1 MKRICIL
8 ILTIAGC
15 SLSLSAAHIRGG
27 ELFYRYIG
35 PGASPNSSEYAITL
49 KLYIDCGQNDE
60 GQLDDEVILNRF
72 YKSDNRRYGNVV
84 TARMTRQEFIRYDP
98 NSNPCITNPPND
110 VCYRLRYYEVRME
123 FPDDPFGYIISFQRC
138 CRIEGIRNM
147 IAPSNDHG
155 ATYSCEIPGTASLPD
170 AVQNSSPAFN
180 ANDAVA
186 ICMGSGFEFDFS
198 AVDTDGDSLS
208 YQFCNAY
215 TGGGP
220 GRGQNCLTCPV
231 PNPGAPPP
239 YHSINYNSRYS
250 AASPLGPAVTI
261 NSSTGLV
268 TGTAPNVI
276 GQFVVTACVSEYRRG
291 VLINTHRKDIHIKV
305 SDCIPLRAL
314 LNPDYSYC
322 DDFNVTFK
330 NLQVNPTGSV
340 YTWDFGD
347 GSAPQTSTVPDGT
360 LQHVYADTGT
370 YTVKLK
376 VELAGQCIDQT
387 ETKAMVYP
395 GFFPGFIFDG
405 GCLYSP
411 FEFTDTTKSRYGT
424 AAFWRWNFGD
434 ETTNADTAS
443 KTPTP
448 SYLYNSLGFKVV
460 ELIVESDKGCRDTVQ
475 NTVEVTDKPPIF
487 LSFKDTLICT
497 PDSLQLQAVGS
508 GAFEWTPGN
517 YNILGRTTGN
527 PIVYPRVSTI
537 YTVTMTDKGCSSTEQ
552 VNVKV
557 VDFVTL
563 SPIPDTTICLT
574 DTFQIKT
581 SSDGLKYIW
590 TATPN
595 AYMDD
600 PTAKTPFT
608 SPLSNTRY
616 DVVARIGSCVA
627 MDTFNVYAVPYPEV
641 DAGPD
646 KIICYDDTTNI
657 IAYTNGSS
665 FRWLPDSD
673 LINSNTL
680 GPQAHPLFT
689 KTYTLLGY
697 DTLGCPKPGID
708 RMVVIVRPEIHAF
721 AGNDTAIVTGQ
732 PLQLNG
738 SGAEFYSWSPESG
751 LSLTSVKDP
760 IAEINRNITYILR
773 AFTSEG
779 CFDLDT
785 INIQVFQTMPDIF
798 VPNAFVPLGR
808 NNELRPKAVGI
819 SSLDYFR
826 VFNRWGQMVYQTSE
840 LNKGWDGRVNG
851 VLQNNET
858 YVWMTSGTD
867 YTGKKV
873 VKRGT
878 AVLIR

>member
-1 MKRICIL
+1 MKIICIFILL
-8 ILTIAGC
+8 ITGC

-27 ELFYRYIG
+27 ELFYQYIG
-35 PGASPNSSEYAITL
+35 PGSSPNTSAYTVTL
-49 KLYIDCGQNDE
+49 KLYIDCGQNDP
-60 GQLDDEVILNRF
+60 GQLDETVILNTF
-72 YKSDNRRYGNVV
+72 YKSNNARYGGVI
-84 TARMTRQEFIRYDP
+84 TANMVDERFIRYDP
-98 NSNPCITNPPND
+98 NSNPCITNPPRD
-110 VCYRLRYYEVRME
+110 VCYRLRFYQVRME
-123 FPDDPFGYIISFQRC
+123 LPNDPIGYVISFQRC

-147 IAPSNDHG
+147 NPPSNDHG
-155 ATYSCEIPGTASLPD
+155 ATYTCEIPGTSLLPD
-170 AVQNSSPAFN
+170 AVRNSSPVFN
-180 ANDAVA
+180 TNDAVA
-186 ICMGSGFEFDFS
+186 ICVSSGFEFDFS
-198 AVDTDGDSLS
+198 AVDPEGDSLS

-220 GRGQNCLTCPV
+220 SRGQNCLNCPV

-239 YHSINYNSRYS
+239 YTSVDYGGSYS
-250 AASPLGPAVTI
+250 AAYPLGFSVNI
-261 NSSTGLV
+261 NRSTGLV

-360 LQHVYADTGT
+360 LQHLYADTGT

-376 VELAGQCIDQT
+376 VELAGQCIDET
-387 ETKAMVYP
+387 ETKAKVYP

-411 FEFTDTTKSRYGT
+411 FQFTDTTRSRYGR
-424 AAFWRWNFGD
+424 AAFWQWNFGD
-434 ETTNADTAS
+434 ETTAADTIS
-443 KTPTP
+443 RTPTP
-448 SYLYNSLGFKVV
+448 SWLYHSLGFKTV
-460 ELIVESDKGCRDTVQ
+460 ELIVESDKGCKDTVQ
-475 NTVEVTDKPPIF
+475 KVVEVTERPPI
-487 LSFKDTLICT
+487 LLPFKDTLICT
-497 PDSLQLQAVGS
+497 PDSLELIAIGNGV
-508 GAFEWTPGN
+508 FEWTPG
-517 YNILGRTTGN
+517 YNILNNTTSN
-527 PIVYPRVSTI
+527 PIVYPSVSTV
-537 YTVTMTDKGCSSTEQ
+537 YTVTMTEKGCVSTEE
-552 VNVKV
+552 VNVRV

-563 SPIPDTTICLT
+563 FPMPDTTVCLT
-574 DTFQIKT
+574 DTFQLKLF
-581 SSDGLKYIW
+581 SDGLKFVW
-590 TATPN
+590 TTTPN
-595 AYMDD
+595 AYIDD
-600 PTAKTPFT
+600 PTAEKPFT
-608 SPLSNTRY
+608 SPVTDTRY
-616 DVVARIGSCVA
+616 EVIARIGSCVA
-627 MDTFNVYAVPYPEV
+627 MDIFDVHTVPYPQV

-665 FRWLPDSD
+665 FQWVPASD
-673 LINSNTL
+673 LENSNTL

-689 KTYTLLGY
+689 RTYTLLGY
-697 DTLGCPKPGID
+697 DTLGCPKPGVD
-708 RMVVIVRPEIHAF
+708 RMIVTVRPEIHAF
-721 AGNDTAIVTGQ
+721 AGNDTAIVAGQ

-738 SGAEFYSWSPESG
+738 SGGEFYSWSPESG
-751 LSLTSVKDP
+751 LSLTSINNP
-760 IAEINRNITYILR
+760 IVEINRNITYVMR
-773 AFTSEG
+773 ASTSEG

-785 INIQVFQTMPDIF
+785 MNVQVFQTMPDIF
-798 VPNAFVPLGR
+798 VPNAFVPMGR
-808 NNELRPKAVGI
+808 NNELKPKAVGI
-819 SSLDYFR
+819 SRLDYFR

-840 LNKGWDGRVNG
+840 FNKGWDGRING
-851 VLQNNET
+851 VLQNSET

-873 VKRGT
+873 IKRGT